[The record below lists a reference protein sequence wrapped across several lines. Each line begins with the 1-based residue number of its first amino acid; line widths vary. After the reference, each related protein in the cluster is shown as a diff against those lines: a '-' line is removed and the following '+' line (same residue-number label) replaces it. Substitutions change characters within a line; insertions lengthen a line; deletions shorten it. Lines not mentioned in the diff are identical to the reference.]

1 MATSASTILRGHGSA
16 AAAGAAARIA
26 AAKNPAAKPVKT
38 MLGIELK
45 KRIVGTVNALG
56 RGLKIKVFFR
66 GTRAYTNGRMIVLPA
81 IKDLAEIP
89 YDTARALIGY
99 AIHEVGHIRY
109 TDFGEV
115 ARAYDGGKLV
125 KKFQNCIEDYRIER
139 EMARAFAGAAADLTA
154 LRVRIHPKLKT
165 LTTGWLA
172 DPRACGPLA
181 LTWTGAELNGF
192 ANPNLQKTLD
202 AIQPPV
208 LALIR
213 NWTDR
218 MDGVETTAETTDL
231 AIEYAAEAIRYAER
245 TQAPDR
251 KSQPSKGDSSDSPAS
266 DGSDPEP
273 KSQTPD
279 QGIADDD
286 TDDGKESE
294 AAPEQEAPQED
305 AEDAPVDDA
314 QSGGGETEGPA
325 SSGQDG
331 EGDGEDVTSEEEIPD
346 HESASDEG
354 STDGQEADGQETGAD
369 DQVDPEADRAQGT
382 DAADTD
388 GAGDEDAEAD
398 GEDGQDNS
406 GNAET
411 NGAETPDAGEPDGDA
426 GGEGEATGQTDELRD
441 DQNGTDAADEGHGDV
456 DPDAG
461 DGTSED
467 GTGGDGDS
475 ADQQDPVSEPDGS
488 EGLPTD
494 QDGEPVRDGDDDVED
509 GRDRVGHD
517 EESPQPDASDRETE
531 TDGSESRAREHA
543 PDQSGVPEQ
552 DDDDDDAG
560 PREGSADEVRDVH
573 DEQEDQ
579 TRPDAAKGDRDEDR
593 DEDPFASVLDPNA
606 AFDDFLDD
614 IAEAI
619 REAGPLPQQ
628 EPEASDGEVDPS
640 EVVDDV
646 AQANESAPEYDS
658 DDPDVDDEEDVQS
671 PKRPMKNDYDDARFH
686 PIDLDKVTD
695 DQFGALRDAA
705 SGTISNTARIIKRLL
720 MAEERKGVLQN
731 RRSGEFDIRN
741 MSSIIRGTGACYKKT
756 WERPAPRTL
765 LATLVDFSGSMKFL
779 GGFPFLG
786 TAGNPQGT
794 MPITLAM
801 MGALAIEEATRGT
814 SIETLLYGYTGRSP
828 TVRLYPFKDRM
839 QAQAQTRR
847 LIGAYKH
854 CGMDCTPTGE
864 AMAALAMRMDKADH
878 DRRIMVVLTD
888 GGADDMDL
896 CAEVSNLLIR
906 RGIEVVAIGIKSDT
920 VREWAPVSHV
930 IQDIKDLPQALLS
943 TIDPRKAKRHL
954 RAAA

>member
-1 MATSASTILRGHGSA
+1 MATAASTILRGPASA

-26 AAKNPAAKPVKT
+26 AATNPTAKPMKT

-45 KRIVGTVNALG
+45 RRIVGTVNALG
-56 RGLKIKVFFR
+56 RGMKIKVFFR
-66 GTRAYTNGRMIVLPA
+66 GTRAYTNGTMIVLPA

-109 TDFGEV
+109 TDFAEV

-192 ANPNLQKTLD
+192 ANPHLQKTLD
-202 AIQPPV
+202 VIQPPV

-251 KSQPSKGDSSDSPAS
+251 TSQPSKGNVSGSQPP

-273 KSQTPD
+273 KPQTPD
-279 QGIADDD
+279 QGGAADA
-286 TDDGKESE
+286 SE
-294 AAPEQEAPQED
+294 DKPEPQPNPEPDAPEED
-305 AEDAPVDDA
+305 SDDAPADDA
-314 QSGGGETEGPA
+314 QLPGGDAEGPS

-331 EGDGEDVTSEEEIPD
+331 EDDGDEGVSEEEIPD
-346 HESASDEG
+346 HESTSDDG
-354 STDGQEADGQETGAD
+354 STDGSEAVDQQADEDADLDAET
-369 DQVDPEADRAQGT
+369 DQAGD
-382 DAADTD
+382 DAASDETD
-388 GAGDEDAEAD
+388 GAAH
-398 GEDGQDNS
+398 GERES
-406 GNAET
+406 
-411 NGAETPDAGEPDGDA
+411 
-426 GGEGEATGQTDELRD
+426 
-441 DQNGTDAADEGHGDV
+441 
-456 DPDAG
+456 
-461 DGTSED
+461 
-467 GTGGDGDS
+467 
-475 ADQQDPVSEPDGS
+475 
-488 EGLPTD
+488 
-494 QDGEPVRDGDDDVED
+494 DDVED
-509 GRDRVGHD
+509 GESGVGNGADADASDGDGDDTSERTDGQHDQDDAGDTGDDHGEAEPKAGRSDDDVADAERDEGEDSSGRQEAEAEDGECGDQRADQNRGSRLDGGEDAEKDVGDDRDRVEQDGQASEAD
-517 EESPQPDASDRETE
+517 TPEAESEA
-531 TDGSESRAREHA
+531 DGSESRDVDHA
-543 PDQSGVPEQ
+543 PDQSGVPQ
-552 DDDDDDAG
+552 LDDDDDDDSG

-573 DEQEDQ
+573 DEQDDQ
-579 TRPDAAKGDRDEDR
+579 TKPDASRGERDDDRE
-593 DEDPFASVLDPNA
+593 EDPFASVLDPNA

-619 REAGPLPQQ
+619 REAGPLPQE
-628 EPEASDGEVDPS
+628 EPEASDGEVDPG

-646 AQANESAPEYDS
+646 AKANESAPSYDS
-658 DDPDVDDEEDVQS
+658 DDPDNDDGEEAEQS
-671 PKRPMKNDYDDARFH
+671 PQRPGKNDYDDARFH
-686 PIDLDKVTD
+686 PIDVDKVTD

-705 SGTISNTARIIKRLL
+705 SGTISTTARIIKRLL

-765 LATLVDFSGSMKFL
+765 LATLVDFSGSMK
-779 GGFPFLG
+779 GMQCFPFLN
-786 TAGNPQGT
+786 AAQNSNAV

-814 SIETLLYGYTGRSP
+814 SVDTLLYGYTGYSP
-828 TVRLYPFKDRM
+828 TVKLYPFKDR
-839 QAQAQTRR
+839 AQAQTQTRR
-847 LIGAYKH
+847 MIGAYRH
-854 CGMDCTPTGE
+854 CDMGCTPTGE
-864 AMAALAMRMDKADH
+864 AMAALALRMDKAEQT
-878 DRRIMVVLTD
+878 RRIMVVLTD

-896 CAEVSNLLIR
+896 CAEVSNLLIS
-906 RGIEVVAIGIKSDT
+906 RGIEVVAIGIQSDT

-930 IQDIKDLPQALLS
+930 IQDISGLPQALLS
-943 TIDPRKAKRHL
+943 TIDPRKAKQQR